1 MAHHLYQ
8 VQLEDLYGVGEGTED
23 SSDVIKMVE
32 DYLEEDNPPHAES
45 TSGGDDKDEEDEE
58 DQDQDDDDKDDDD
71 DDDGDPK
78 PRSVGTLAM
87 ASSQD
92 SGANDDGMTRPP
104 VSTVFVSMRVVFL
117 GLCF

>member
-1 MAHHLYQ
+1 M
-8 VQLEDLYGVGEGTED
+8 D
-23 SSDVIKMVE
+23 
-32 DYLEEDNPPHAES
+32 PPHAES